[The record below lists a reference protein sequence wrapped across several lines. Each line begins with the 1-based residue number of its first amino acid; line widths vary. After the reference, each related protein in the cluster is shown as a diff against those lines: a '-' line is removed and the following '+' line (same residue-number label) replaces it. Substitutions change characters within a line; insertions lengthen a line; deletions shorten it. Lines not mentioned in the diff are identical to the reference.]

1 MIVAPAKFPYFGT
14 SFDAKTA
21 KKDGLVPS
29 GAACHSPSCSDK
41 LLPFRNL
48 VSTGARLFSI
58 QMRQTEFLS
67 YFRISERNLSL

>member
-1 MIVAPAKFPYFGT
+1 MIVAPVKSPYFGT

-21 KKDGLVPS
+21 QKDGLVPNR
-29 GAACHSPSCSDK
+29 AACHSPSRSDR

-58 QMRQTEFLS
+58 QVRQTEFLS
-67 YFRISERNLSL
+67 YFRVSERNLSL